1 MIEKEIR
8 ATIYGKED
16 VNGVIYLEPLR
27 GPNGYS
33 AYELYV
39 KNLPEG
45 EKPLSEKEWL
55 DGLDKANYYKQ
66 YKSTYT
72 VSQDGET
79 IIPINI
85 NEYNSTCLLEVY
97 IEGFILKEAIDYTI
111 NSDLKNITLALPLKK
126 DTIVHFVCSKTV
138 VATANDYD
146 LLRGTDGIDVTSATS
161 GTPIQSNDY
170 TVTPIT
176 FNKSDNTA
184 VTVNVQAKNGING
197 EGVPDGGTTGQVL
210 AKASDTDG
218 DVEWVNQT
226 GGSPDY
232 DSAPVG
238 AIFGYP
244 SLTPPTGYMVC
255 DGSELSRT
263 EYASLFEVIGTS
275 YGVGDGSTTFN
286 IPNIKGRVIV
296 GHNISD
302 SDFSSLGNT
311 GGSKTHTQ
319 TVSEMARHTHVLK
332 KGVAVG
338 GDGSG
343 LAYSGTTVSNNA
355 GVEPAGESEPMDV
368 MNPYIVAC
376 YIIKVS
382 GTAILNGNVVD
393 NLTENSTTNSPS
405 QNAVN
410 QGLISINNF
419 IGDLFKFQ
427 TLSVPIEIAGNGHA
441 SFQMGWLDE
450 AEEYSYLGILSK
462 ESGFGDQWTITYSLY
477 QGNKI
482 YADVRNNY
490 SQTLSSSITCTVVY
504 IKSDYLTKAIVGDEN
519 ETE

>member
-1 MIEKEIR
+1 MEIETPIIEIELPGGTR
-8 ATIYGKED
+8 GLQGVPGPKGETGEPGPKGETGEPGIQGIPGMPGEQGYSIAKVEKKSGTGAPGTADIYGCYLNDQTGTE
-16 VNGVIYLEPLR
+16 VGEFSVLNGM
-27 GPNGYS
+27 NGI
-33 AYELYV
+33 A
-39 KNLPEG
+39 G
-45 EKPLSEKEWL
+45 
-55 DGLDKANYYKQ
+55 A
-66 YKSTYT
+66 
-72 VSQDGET
+72 
-79 IIPINI
+79 
-85 NEYNSTCLLEVY
+85 
-97 IEGFILKEAIDYTI
+97 
-111 NSDLKNITLALPLKK
+111 
-126 DTIVHFVCSKTV
+126 
-138 VATANDYD
+138 
-146 LLRGTDGIDVTSATS
+146 DGIDVTSATT
-161 GTPIQSNDY
+161 GTPIQSDGY
-170 TVTPIT
+170 TVTPII

-197 EGVPDGGTTGQVL
+197 EGIPDGGTTGQVL

-226 GGSPDY
+226 GGAPDY

-263 EYASLFEVIGTS
+263 EYASLFAVIGTS

-286 IPNIKGRVIV
+286 IPNIKGRMIV
-296 GHNISD
+296 GHNIAD
-302 SDFSSLGNT
+302 SDFNSLGNT

-332 KGVAVG
+332 KGGAVG

-343 LAYSGTTVSNNA
+343 LAYSGTTASNNA
-355 GVEPAGESEPMDV
+355 GVEPAGEGEPMDI

-382 GTAILNGNVVD
+382 GTAVLNGNVVD
-393 NLTENSTTNSPS
+393 DLNENSTTNSPS

-410 QGLISINNF
+410 QGLLSINNF

-441 SFQMGWLDE
+441 SFQMGWLDTTDG
-450 AEEYSYLGILSK
+450 YSYLGILSK
-462 ESGFGDQWTITYSLY
+462 ESGYGDQWQITYSLY

-482 YADVRNNY
+482 FAVVRNNY
-490 SQTLSSSITCTVVY
+490 SQTLSNTITCTVVY
-504 IKSDYLTKAIVGDEN
+504 IKSDYLTAAIVGDEN
-519 ETE
+519 ATE

>member
-8 ATIYGKED
+8 AVLVGEED
-16 VNGVIYLEPLR
+16 INGVIHLEPLR

-45 EKPLSEKEWL
+45 EEPLSEQEWL
-55 DGLDKANYYKQ
+55 DSLSKANYYKE
-66 YKSTYT
+66 YKNTYVAFENNT
-72 VSQDGET
+72 T
-79 IIPINI
+79 IVPINI
-85 NEYNSTCLLEVY
+85 PEYNSTTLLDVY
-97 IEGFILKEAIDYTI
+97 INGLRLNEGEYSIVGTNIILNKPI
-111 NSDLKNITLALPLKK
+111 SKNTEVHK
-126 DTIVHFVCSKTV
+126 IVSKTV

-146 LLRGTDGIDVTSATS
+146 LLKGEKGDKGNDGS
-161 GTPIQSNDY
+161 
-170 TVTPIT
+170 
-176 FNKSDNTA
+176 
-184 VTVNVQAKNGING
+184 
-197 EGVPDGGTTGQVL
+197 GVPIGGTTGQVL
-210 AKASDTDG
+210 AKASDNDG
-218 DVEWVNQT
+218 DVEWVEQT
-226 GGSPDY
+226 GGAPDY

-238 AIFGYP
+238 AMFGYP
-244 SLTPPTGYMVC
+244 SLTPPTGYMIC

-263 EYASLFEVIGTS
+263 EYASLFAVIGTS

-286 IPNIKGRVIV
+286 IPNIKGKMIV
-296 GHNISD
+296 GHNIAD
-302 SDFSSLGNT
+302 SDFNSLGNI

-332 KGVAVG
+332 KGGAVG

-343 LAYSGTTVSNNA
+343 LAYSGTTASNNA
-355 GVEPAGESEPMDV
+355 GVEPAGEGDPMDI

-376 YIIKVS
+376 YIIKTS

-393 NLTENSTTNSPS
+393 NLDENSTSNAPS

-410 QGLISINNF
+410 LGLNELETAINNTTSVLN
-419 IGDLFKFQ
+419 DLFKFQ

-450 AEEYSYLGILSK
+450 TEGYSYLGILSK

-504 IKSDYLTKAIVGDEN
+504 VKSDYLTANIIQ
-519 ETE
+519 